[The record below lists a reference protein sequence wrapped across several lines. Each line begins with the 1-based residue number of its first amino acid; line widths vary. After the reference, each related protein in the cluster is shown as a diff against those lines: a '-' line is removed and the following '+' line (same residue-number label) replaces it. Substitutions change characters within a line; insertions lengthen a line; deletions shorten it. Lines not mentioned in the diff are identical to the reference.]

1 MGSSSAAS
9 RSGRAASVGSRS
21 GWRRPLKIALICD
34 PSWDYQANIIEH
46 MDAFSRYSAHQVY
59 RLNPR
64 RWVRPEQ
71 PDLDHFDVVVI
82 HYSIWILQDYYL
94 PDPVRDAI
102 RSFSG
107 LKVQFLQDEYRR
119 VNDTVDAL
127 LDLGIDVLFTLCSP
141 VTCDALYGRLRENN
155 VRLETT
161 LTGYV
166 PRALSHARTKPIAQR
181 AVHVAYR
188 TRELPFSLGALSQ
201 QKVEIGKRFAELAPE
216 YGLTCDIGWRLE
228 DRIYGRDWM
237 RFQASTKAALGTGSG
252 ASITDFDGTLESRVE
267 EYVAE
272 HPKADFEE
280 VSRKI
285 LQPYEGNVMMEVIS
299 PRVFEAAALRTA
311 LVLYPGEYSGVIEP
325 ERHFIPLERDFSNMD
340 EVAQRLLDN
349 RYLQE
354 LVDRTYDE
362 IVDSGRYTYRAF
374 IAEFDAV
381 VETEHQAR
389 VLSQDSMRPAH
400 GGRPEIGRLSYLL
413 RTPWWRTS
421 HACARGIWSARLI
434 WQWRYF
440 LVSGWLDVKL
450 HPVRV
455 VRGWIAFHTRLVAA
469 VTWTYLVDGQYRRV
483 AHRALRWRSGS
494 LRERLQA
501 VLQAARVT
509 CARRHPLQGVSYE
522 LSELEQP
529 VLAADANPSEP
540 VPATMI
546 RLVHERT
553 GRSRFVLL
561 DTTGGY
567 ALPALS
573 RLARDEPL
581 VARLLGPR

>member
-1 MGSSSAAS
+1 M
-9 RSGRAASVGSRS
+9 GSRS

-34 PSWDYQANIIEH
+34 PSWEYQANIIEH

-71 PDLDHFDVVVI
+71 PDLDRFDVVVI

-119 VNDTVDAL
+119 VNDTVDVL
-127 LDLGIDVLFTLCSP
+127 LDMGIDVLFTLCSP
-141 VTCDALYGRLRENN
+141 ATCAALYGQLRENN
-155 VRLETT
+155 VRLVTT

-166 PRALSHARTKPIAQR
+166 PRALSRIRTKPIAR
-181 AVHVAYR
+181 RPVHVAYR

-216 YGLTCDIGWRLE
+216 YGLTCDISWRLQ
-228 DRIYGRDWM
+228 DRVYGRDWM
-237 RFQASTKAALGTGSG
+237 RFQASAKAALGTGSG
-252 ASITDFDGTLESRVE
+252 SSITDFDGTLEPRVE
-267 EYVAE
+267 RYMAE
-272 HPKADFEE
+272 HPSADFEE
-280 VSRKI
+280 VSREI
-285 LQPYEGNVMMEVIS
+285 LGPYEGNIMMEVIS

-311 LVLYPGEYSGVIEP
+311 LVLYPGEYSGVIES
-325 ERHFIPLERDFSNMD
+325 ERHFIPLERDLSNMD
-340 EVAQRLLDN
+340 EVAQRLLDD

-362 IVDSGRYTYRAF
+362 IVGSGRYTYRGF
-374 IAEFDAV
+374 TAEFDAI
-381 VETEHQAR
+381 VEAEHQAR
-389 VLSQDSMRPAH
+389 VLNQDSRRPTH
-400 GGRPEIGRLSYLL
+400 GDRPEIGRLSYLL
-413 RTPWWRTS
+413 RTPRWRIS
-421 HACARGIWSARLI
+421 HACARGAWSARLI
-434 WQWRYF
+434 WQWSYF
-440 LVSGWLDVKL
+440 LVSGWLNVKL

-455 VRGWIAFHTRLVAA
+455 VHGWITFHTRLVAA

-494 LRERLQA
+494 LHERLQA
-501 VLQAARVT
+501 MLQAARVV

-522 LSELEQP
+522 ISEIEHP

-546 RLVHERT
+546 RLVHKRT

-561 DTTGGY
+561 DTTGSY

-581 VARLLGPR
+581 VVQLLGPR